1 MGKIIKGIVLTL
13 LFLTLSASTAYLAYL
28 HFFAPAEED
37 LSGEWTADLDMTDH
51 AALAAF
57 DWLRDIEAVPV
68 SYEEV
73 ERRMGRLTVK
83 VNLTLEETERS
94 EGTFDCH
101 ILPESYEACNQA
113 AYEAFAGVFREL
125 LAERLHMADYSEGT
139 DEEAIEALVNET
151 FGMSTVSYLMSCGPA
166 LLPPLEELQA
176 EYDGGGIYAA
186 EEDILIR
193 RFDTGGAVHT
203 KMEYY
208 IRKDSDLILSAE
220 ADASDANLVL
230 SEETDAADVDPALSE
245 EADAADAN
253 LVLSEETDTADVDPA
268 LSEKADALGAGQTL
282 SEEGG
287 TPETGSAYP
296 MIYRLKQPAN

>member
-1 MGKIIKGIVLTL
+1 MGG
-13 LFLTLSASTAYLAYL
+13 
-28 HFFAPAEED
+28 
-37 LSGEWTADLDMTDH
+37 
-51 AALAAF
+51 
-57 DWLRDIEAVPV
+57 
-68 SYEEV
+68 
-73 ERRMGRLTVK
+73 LTVK

-125 LAERLHMADYSEGT
+125 LAERLHMADYSEST

-230 SEETDAADVDPALSE
+230 SEETDAAD
-245 EADAADAN
+245 AN

>member
-1 MGKIIKGIVLTL
+1 
-13 LFLTLSASTAYLAYL
+13 
-28 HFFAPAEED
+28 
-37 LSGEWTADLDMTDH
+37 
-51 AALAAF
+51 
-57 DWLRDIEAVPV
+57 
-68 SYEEV
+68 
-73 ERRMGRLTVK
+73 MGRLTVK

-101 ILPESYEACNQA
+101 ILPESYEICNQA

-125 LAERLHMADYSEGT
+125 LAERLHMADYSEST
-139 DEEAIEALVNET
+139 DVEALVNET

-220 ADASDANLVL
+220 ADANLAFP
-230 SEETDAADVDPALSE
+230 EETDAADGDSALSE
-245 EADAADAN
+245 EADAD
-253 LVLSEETDTADVDPA
+253 LVLSEETDTADMDPA
-268 LSEKADALGAGQTL
+268 LSEKADALGADQTL

>member
-37 LSGEWTADLDMTDH
+37 LSGEWTADLDMTGH

-94 EGTFDCH
+94 EGPFDCH
-101 ILPESYEACNQA
+101 ILPESYEICNQA

-125 LAERLHMADYSEGT
+125 LAERLHMADYSEST

-220 ADASDANLVL
+220 ADANLAFP
-230 SEETDAADVDPALSE
+230 EETDAADGDSALSE
-245 EADAADAN
+245 EADAD
-253 LVLSEETDTADVDPA
+253 LVLSEETDTADMDPA
-268 LSEKADALGAGQTL
+268 LSEKADALGADQTL

>member
-37 LSGEWTADLDMTDH
+37 LSGEWMADLDMTDH

-73 ERRMGRLTVK
+73 ERRMGGLTVK

-101 ILPESYEACNQA
+101 ILPESYEICNQA
-113 AYEAFAGVFREL
+113 AYEAFAGVFR
-125 LAERLHMADYSEGT
+125 AERLHMADYSEST

-220 ADASDANLVL
+220 ADANLAFP
-230 SEETDAADVDPALSE
+230 EETDAADVDSALSE
-245 EADAADAN
+245 EADAD
-253 LVLSEETDTADVDPA
+253 LVLSEETDTADMDPA
-268 LSEKADALGAGQTL
+268 LSEKADALGADQTL